1 MKYILLLIVFFSIS
15 VISFSQNF
23 NTLSKKEKK
32 EGWKLLFDGKSFKGW
47 HNYLKKEVS
56 PKWKVEGGTMF
67 LGEAGAGNLLT
78 DKKYENFVL
87 SLEWK
92 ISKNGNSGVMYR
104 VIEDNLYAE
113 PYFTGMEMQ
122 ILDDAGHPD
131 AVRGEGGTHR
141 AGALYDLFPP
151 SDFGAINPVGE
162 WNQVQIVLNN
172 NHLEHWLNG
181 KKIVDCSLEGE
192 SWEKA
197 LADSKFNGWYD
208 FGKHT
213 QGHIA
218 LQDHGDKVWFR
229 NVKIKELK
237 SSGKKSPKVER
248 NIPPIDSLVLATYC
262 GTYELDKNP
271 LGLQSITVF
280 LKEGKLL
287 SQINKAIT
295 SELLPL
301 PIKHRFLALPTG
313 VTLIFSPDE
322 YGKVKRL
329 TFWVGKTAQLGGKK
343 VE

>member
-1 MKYILLLIVFFSIS
+1 MKFIILSIFYLS
-15 VISFSQNF
+15 ITNICFSQNA
-23 NTLSKKEKK
+23 NTLSKAEKK

-47 HNYLKKEVS
+47 HNYLKKEVT
-56 PKWKVEGGTMF
+56 PKWKVEDGAMF
-67 LGEAGAGNLLT
+67 LSEAGAGNLLT
-78 DKKYENFVL
+78 DKKYENFIL

-92 ISKNGNSGVMYR
+92 IAKNGNSGVMYR
-104 VIEDNLYAE
+104 VIEDKLYAE

-151 SDFGAINPVGE
+151 SDFGAARPVGE

-181 KKIVDCSLEGE
+181 KKVVDCDLAGE
-192 SWEKA
+192 RWEKA

-229 NVKIKELK
+229 NVKIKALK
-237 SSGKKSPKVER
+237 SSGKKSARVVR
-248 NIPPIDSLVLATYC
+248 NIPQIDSLTLASYC

-271 LGLQSITVF
+271 LGLQSITIF
-280 LKEGKLL
+280 LKEGKLF
-287 SQINKAIT
+287 SQINKAIN

-301 PIKHRFLALPTG
+301 ANKHQFLALPTG
-313 VTLIFSPDE
+313 VTLIFSPNE
-322 YGKVKRL
+322 AQKVQKL
-329 TFWVGKTAQLGGKK
+329 TFWVGKTVQLEGKK
-343 VE
+343 KE